1 MRLDDLKDAL
11 EGRGFLANSDQTPSL
26 AGLLPLFPETDAA
39 WLGRRAATELAVDP
53 DLRFIRYQN
62 MVLPDKKTGQA
73 LEGLNIS
80 SAIAEVAKLLDPQQ
94 GKEDPLVAMLKQV
107 GDRGRVGALV
117 TRLEIAPDM
126 SQVTVE
132 AVLWVRAGDRW
143 VPYIRRSASVRPE
156 DLPAD
161 AGRNLAADPQV
172 QSAFSLVEA
181 LGLGTVAPELKQRSL
196 KMAPPP
202 SKPWVALVPRS
213 RRT

>member
-94 GKEDPLVAMLKQV
+94 GKEDPLAAMLKQV
-107 GDRGRVGALV
+107 GDRGRVGTLV
-117 TRLEIAPDM
+117 TRLDIAPDM

-143 VPYIRRSASVRPE
+143 VPYVAIGLSSPRGSPRRCRPQPRRRSPGAVGLFAGGSAGAGDSCSRTQAAQPE
-156 DLPAD
+156 D
-161 AGRNLAADPQV
+161 GRHHRA
-172 QSAFSLVEA
+172 SH
-181 LGLGTVAPELKQRSL
+181 G
-196 KMAPPP
+196 
-202 SKPWVALVPRS
+202 
-213 RRT
+213 